1 MEAHGAARSPRL
13 TVDKFRA
20 FFCFFLALIASVSGG
35 LALIGAGRILK

>member
-13 TVDKFRA
+13 TVYKFRA
-20 FFCFFLALIASVSGG
+20 FFFFVALIASVSGG